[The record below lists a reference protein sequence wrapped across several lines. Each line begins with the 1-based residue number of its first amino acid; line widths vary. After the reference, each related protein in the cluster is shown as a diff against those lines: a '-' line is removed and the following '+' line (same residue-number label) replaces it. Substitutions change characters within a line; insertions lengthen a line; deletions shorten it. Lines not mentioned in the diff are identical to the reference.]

1 MHVCKS
7 YCCKHG
13 TLSGGLKWTSCL
25 LGSQFL
31 AAESK
36 HAVVAFVQVTAAEG
50 FGKTRLFE
58 ILDDLEVKTR
68 PIMEEARQRL
78 AKEKG
83 DSALQPHNISH
94 ALAGVFE
101 MYCCSST

>member
-1 MHVCKS
+1 MH
-7 YCCKHG
+7 
-13 TLSGGLKWTSCL
+13 TSL
-25 LGSQFL
+25 
-31 AAESK
+31 
-36 HAVVAFVQVTAAEG
+36 VQVTAAEG

-83 DSALQPHNISH
+83 DAALQPHNISH
-94 ALAGVFE
+94 ALAGDHDASSANHTQQWRCWLLLDPVHALWLPA
-101 MYCCSST
+101 YCIVVPSEAPTAA